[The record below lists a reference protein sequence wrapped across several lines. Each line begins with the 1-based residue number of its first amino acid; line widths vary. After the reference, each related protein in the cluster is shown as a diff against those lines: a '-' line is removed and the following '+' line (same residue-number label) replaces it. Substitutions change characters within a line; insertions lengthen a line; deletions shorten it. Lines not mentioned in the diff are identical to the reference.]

1 MSNAQEEGLMA
12 VLQCWKLLV
21 HSHHMHQM
29 RGRLFSL
36 YLYATECGAEVSSPS
51 HSGLFLKGDLGAVAV
66 GYRQSVKEL
75 ISFLL
80 EQEGAERDGNRKC
93 LLVYGLHIC
102 P

>member
-1 MSNAQEEGLMA
+1 MA

-66 GYRQSVKEL
+66 GCRPSVKEL
-75 ISFLL
+75 IRLIVKC
-80 EQEGAERDGNRKC
+80 ERDSPADRELFMC
-93 LLVYGLHIC
+93 VCRLIS
-102 P
+102 